1 MTQTDYNEIRSTN
14 VAKVEVEEKV
24 TVEAT
29 DTDKERVPKK
39 AVVKG
44 STVEETKPGLF
55 TRLVRGILGPNGIR
69 AIGSYLG
76 KEVIMPAIKDTLVNT
91 INTGVN
97 MAAYGED
104 RSRYN
109 GGWSNPARYNNRVSS
124 PTYTNY
130 SSAYHNNTPQQQ
142 SINVPTRIKEIQLFT
157 WQDAET
163 VLENLNN
170 DIATFGY
177 ARLAD
182 YYDYA
187 GQPSTSYTDNAYGW
201 RMLGNVRIVPVR
213 GRYALAL
220 PPVEVI

>member
-24 TVEAT
+24 TVEAPEN
-29 DTDKERVPKK
+29 ERVPKK

-44 STVEETKPGLF
+44 STVEERKPGLM

-109 GGWSNPARYNNRVSS
+109 GGWSNPARYNSRVGNQ
-124 PTYTNY
+124 TYTNY
-130 SSAYHNNTPQQQ
+130 SSAYHNNNPQAQA
-142 SINVPTRIKEIQLFT
+142 INPPTRIKDILLFT
-157 WQDAET
+157 WNDAAT
-163 VLENLNN
+163 VLENLNR
-170 DIATFGY
+170 DIATYGY

-187 GQPSTSYTDNAYGW
+187 GQPSTNYMDNAYGW
-201 RMLGNVRIVPVR
+201 KMLGDIRIVPTR
-213 GRYALAL
+213 GKYLLAL

>member
-1 MTQTDYNEIRSTN
+1 MAQTDYNEIRSTN

-24 TVEAT
+24 TVEAPEN
-29 DTDKERVPKK
+29 ERVPKK

-44 STVEETKPGLF
+44 STVEERKPGLM

-109 GGWSNPARYNNRVSS
+109 GGWSNPARYNNRVGNQI
-124 PTYTNY
+124 YTNY
-130 SSAYHNNTPQQQ
+130 SSAYHNSNPQAQA
-142 SINVPTRIKEIQLFT
+142 INPSTRIKDILLFT
-157 WQDAET
+157 WNDAAT
-163 VLENLNN
+163 VLENLNR
-170 DIATFGY
+170 DIATYGY

-187 GQPSTSYTDNAYGW
+187 GQPSTNYTDNAYGW
-201 RMLGNVRIVPVR
+201 RMLGDIRIVPTR
-213 GRYALAL
+213 GKYLLAL

>member
-24 TVEAT
+24 TVEAPEN
-29 DTDKERVPKK
+29 ERVPKK

-44 STVEETKPGLF
+44 STVEERKPGLM

-104 RSRYN
+104 RSQILLDITAVLATRHI
-109 GGWSNPARYNNRVSS
+109 
-124 PTYTNY
+124 PTTLV
-130 SSAYHNNTPQQQ
+130 HTITITLRRRQL
-142 SINVPTRIKEIQLFT
+142 TRLHELRI
-157 WQDAET
+157 
-163 VLENLNN
+163 
-170 DIATFGY
+170 
-177 ARLAD
+177 
-182 YYDYA
+182 
-187 GQPSTSYTDNAYGW
+187 SYCSHGM
-201 RMLGNVRIVPVR
+201 MLRQF
-213 GRYALAL
+213 
-220 PPVEVI
+220 